1 MRNIFKK
8 NFIIFLIAVMAL
20 GFSAFFA
27 GCHSSLNEEE
37 DKIQIEKPDETE
49 TPIDPSTQALGES
62 VFKLVVKGAEGDLQ
76 IAYGDVSLNANVRAS
91 LDGLVLA
98 YIETEVFGMPAKLGL
113 QFENGNKNVL
123 AEIADEKFYFDLS
136 DTAEVAERITA
147 VLEGRDPVVPDTE
160 NGETYPPV
168 TIAGLDLESIFSL
181 LDNFDGTSVLGLLTE
196 VVGVKT
202 DSGFEYSVPLMEN
215 IGISLFVDNENNL
228 KNLAVTGLE
237 LGGVQA
243 TAELCNIR
251 YPEEKIVPVSTEEY
265 INIKT
270 YLPVLE
276 NFCKDKVES
285 VPQLIET
292 VKNLN
297 LSAISEIL
305 RGIKDGKTL
314 SFNVALSSPLDA
326 VAAVTLDFSSGLKA
340 KLSLSALGMQAE
352 VYYDNGK
359 IYILAGNVKIKCG
372 LQDIADLLGVFGISF
387 DVPDLGGLGVNNLRE
402 TLAKISA
409 LVNGSKI
416 EIEKITANG
425 DEVIIALAGMEFTF
439 NVKEI
444 SLGANFKEFGVFVT
458 DISAGEKVIVP
469 EENYSEL
476 SAVTPIVKNL
486 YNAVKGGKLV
496 LDGALEVNGTA
507 IALENVKADVNA
519 LAFAGNVKIEGI
531 PLSATYTENYLY
543 ADLAGI
549 AQVKLDKASM
559 EKVLGDVMG
568 ALGGLNTQINLDAGK
583 LLVMVKELTAD
594 ETGVKLVLDLSEF
607 GFGTAEI
614 ALAAN
619 GENTDVGLNV
629 AGVSAELTVG
639 TYAGEIVAPQ
649 NYGDVSDFVRAVN
662 VEKLIS
668 LVKEVLENKTLGAAV
683 KLSMTGLNASG
694 SVALDFGNGIKAGLK
709 AVIGGNEVEVY
720 YADGNIY
727 LIKSGVALKAT
738 AEDIGALT
746 ALFGGEGT
754 LPEMSGIKIDEVY
767 AENGALKVK
776 LGEILLEIDG
786 ESLTAKLTYGD
797 IALSLANI
805 SAGEKVIVPE
815 ENYSELSAVTPIVKN
830 LYNAVKGGK
839 LLLDGALEV
848 NGTAIALENVKADV
862 NALAF
867 AGNVKIEGI
876 PLSATYT
883 ENYLYADLAGIA
895 QVKLDKASMEKVLG
909 DVMGALGGLNTQI
922 NLDAGKLLVM
932 VKELTADETGV
943 KLVLD
948 LSEFGFGTAEIALA
962 ANGENT
968 DVGLNVAGVS
978 AELTVGTYAG
988 EIVAPQNYGDVSD
1001 FVRAVNVEKLISLV
1015 KEVLENK
1022 TLGAAVKLSMTGL
1035 NASGSVALDFG
1046 NGIKAGL
1053 KAVIGGNEVEV
1064 YYADGNIYLIKS
1076 GVALKATAE
1085 DIGALTALFGGE
1097 GTLPEMSGI
1106 KIDEVY
1112 AENGAL
1118 KVKLGEILLELD
1130 GESLTAKLT
1139 YGDITLSLANISA
1152 GKKVVVPEITWSNL
1166 SDALPLVKNLYN
1178 KISSMT
1184 FGLSGTLE
1192 GARKVT
1198 FTDVRVIDS
1207 GTNGIVQDFED
1218 GKLSIAGRVTV
1229 DDGYIHNIDVVYTE
1243 NRLYVSYNDT
1253 MKLTMGKNSLDNIVK
1268 LVKDNLDF
1276 ILDGFIRSD
1285 AVSDLFNSKDY
1296 GKILSVLAALD
1307 IKKDEMNVTLDLSS
1321 LGSESLSISLALKED
1336 ETLALSLNAA
1346 NLSMNA
1352 SLCDVTEEIVAPADA
1367 ANYIDVSNIE
1377 YLIEGF
1383 LVTATKESKTFVMR
1397 GSVDLAINLFGIDQ
1411 TITVGLEANVRINSD
1426 NSVDAYVVW
1435 DNSHPQKILGTY
1447 VMTGTIHEQAIK
1459 FGKTLV
1465 TLKDDVLYLDRM
1477 DMKQKTF
1484 LGMTTGFEN
1493 GDYEHK
1499 KIAAA
1504 DCSGQTLTNVIFYIF
1519 GLQPSLLGD
1528 GNEEDGPAMQYEKIF
1543 KNYQSDSPFN
1553 HRLIVATSVL
1563 AGSDMLGDL
1572 TADILLDQNK
1582 NITNVT
1588 AELVIDFVVGN
1599 ITPTVNATHFVEETY
1614 DFTDAF
1620 QAIQNNEYSDFVV

>member
-168 TIAGLDLESIFSL
+168 TIARLDLESIFSL

-496 LDGALEVNGTA
+496 
-507 IALENVKADVNA
+507 
-519 LAFAGNVKIEGI
+519 
-531 PLSATYTENYLY
+531 
-543 ADLAGI
+543 
-549 AQVKLDKASM
+549 
-559 EKVLGDVMG
+559 
-568 ALGGLNTQINLDAGK
+568 
-583 LLVMVKELTAD
+583 
-594 ETGVKLVLDLSEF
+594 
-607 GFGTAEI
+607 
-614 ALAAN
+614 
-619 GENTDVGLNV
+619 
-629 AGVSAELTVG
+629 
-639 TYAGEIVAPQ
+639 
-649 NYGDVSDFVRAVN
+649 
-662 VEKLIS
+662 
-668 LVKEVLENKTLGAAV
+668 
-683 KLSMTGLNASG
+683 
-694 SVALDFGNGIKAGLK
+694 
-709 AVIGGNEVEVY
+709 
-720 YADGNIY
+720 
-727 LIKSGVALKAT
+727 
-738 AEDIGALT
+738 
-746 ALFGGEGT
+746 
-754 LPEMSGIKIDEVY
+754 
-767 AENGALKVK
+767 
-776 LGEILLEIDG
+776 
-786 ESLTAKLTYGD
+786 
-797 IALSLANI
+797 
-805 SAGEKVIVPE
+805 
-815 ENYSELSAVTPIVKN
+815 
-830 LYNAVKGGK
+830 
-839 LLLDGALEV
+839 LDGALEV